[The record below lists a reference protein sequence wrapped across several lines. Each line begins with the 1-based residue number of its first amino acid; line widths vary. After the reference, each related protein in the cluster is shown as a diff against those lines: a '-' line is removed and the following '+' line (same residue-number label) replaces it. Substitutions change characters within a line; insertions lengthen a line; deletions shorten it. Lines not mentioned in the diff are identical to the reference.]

1 MADKPAPARGRVLV
15 TRPAGGSS
23 DALCAA
29 VERAGFEAFR
39 QPLLQVDAM
48 PELSGAQRS
57 LLLDLDLYQHVIFI
71 SSNAVRFGMDRIEE
85 YWPQIPVGISWYAI
99 GDATAALLASFGIEA
114 VTPGAAMTS
123 EGLLALPGLLD
134 VLDERVLIVK
144 GEGGRE
150 TLRNELAGR
159 GARVD
164 ELACYRRSLPE
175 MSAGALAEKLIAWG
189 IDVILVSSGEGLAN
203 LQLLLTPTETSK
215 LKPMALVVPSE
226 RVARLAR
233 GAGFDQVVTAE
244 NASDTAMVH
253 ALETWS
259 PGMGG

>member
-1 MADKPAPARGRVLV
+1 MAGKPALVKGRVLV

-29 VERAGFEAFR
+29 LEDAGYEAYS
-39 QPLLQVDAM
+39 QPLLQLDAID
-48 PELSGAQRS
+48 ELSGAQRS

-71 SSNAVRFGMDRIEE
+71 SSNAVRFGMDRIDE

-99 GDATAALLASFGIEA
+99 GDATAALLAGFGIEA
-114 VTPGAAMTS
+114 VTPEGDMTS
-123 EGLLALPGLLD
+123 EGLLALPALLD
-134 VLDERVLIVK
+134 VRDERVLIVK

-150 TLRNELAGR
+150 TLKNELAAR

-164 ELACYRRSLPE
+164 ELACYRRSVPE
-175 MSAGALAEKLIAWG
+175 VPAGALARKVSAWD
-189 IDVILVSSGEGLAN
+189 IDVILISSGEGLAN
-203 LQLLLTPTETSK
+203 LGLLLTPAETSK

-233 GAGFDQVVTAE
+233 DAGFDQVVTAE
-244 NASDTAMVH
+244 NATDTAMLR

-259 PGMGG
+259 S